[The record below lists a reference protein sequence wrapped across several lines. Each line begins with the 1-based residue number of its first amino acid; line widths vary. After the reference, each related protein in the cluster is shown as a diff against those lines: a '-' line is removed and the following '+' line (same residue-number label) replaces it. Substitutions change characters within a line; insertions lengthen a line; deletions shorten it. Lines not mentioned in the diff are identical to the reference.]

1 MFGKSFLLNEQNLQV
16 IEQIGEHIPGGFFI
30 YKAKGNGEL
39 LYANQ
44 AVFDIFGCCD
54 LAEFKELTGYTF
66 KGMLH
71 PDDYEKISAS
81 IENQI
86 ASSHNDQDHVEY
98 RIIRRDGGV
107 RWIDD
112 YGHFAHSDA
121 YGGLYYVF
129 ISDITEKRM
138 LLENDAAVRTAVIG
152 ALSKTYSTVFLI
164 TDVETGTFSLYR
176 YDGNT
181 VSASPIRNA
190 MQKARYHEAKN
201 QYINTVVAPEDRDRL
216 HRELTLENIAKNVTE
231 NTQFSISYKRLTASG
246 ERYYRIEFARVD
258 MPDGK
263 LGVVCGFKDV
273 DDEVRKEQ
281 EVQQALRDA
290 MAAAKAASQ
299 AKTDFLANMS
309 HEIRTPINAI
319 LGMNEMISREAVTET
334 VKSYSWNIR
343 RASETLLSLL
353 NDVLD
358 FSKIESGKMDIVV
371 GQYELDSLLSDVTTL
386 IDYRTETA
394 GLEFIV
400 KVDKRIPNRLK
411 GDEIRIRQILMNLL
425 TNAVKYT
432 SKGRVTLSVKAATTE
447 EKNRIMLEF
456 AVSDTGIGIHKKD
469 IEKVFSGFKRLDL
482 KHNRKVEGTGLGLTI
497 TKRLTSLMGGTI
509 SVKSRYGKGS
519 CFTVTLPQ
527 EVLSEEPVGLFTRS
541 GARKPDMERYKVK
554 FNAPGA
560 MVLIVDDN
568 EMNLFVAKNLLRM
581 TKMQM
586 DTCKSGQECLDKLAE
601 KPYDIVLLDQMM
613 PGMDGIEALHRAKE
627 SGLDRGAVFIAMTAN
642 AVSGAREMF
651 LGEGFADYIS
661 KPVDGALLE
670 EIIMKHLP
678 PDKIF
683 PAAEPVSSTGSSV
696 AKEKEPAWTE
706 KAGTEVLDTKLG
718 LKYCG
723 GMEDVYRELLEMF
736 YNLKE
741 EKQKE
746 IEAAFAGENWKDYT
760 MMVHALKSSSLSI
773 GGRILS
779 EAAKS
784 LELAGKKVT
793 DDITD
798 AAEKT
803 DAVQYIKDHHR
814 EMMALYDMLAMKVK
828 KVLDASIQ

>member
-30 YKAKGNGEL
+30 YKAEGDGEL

-44 AVFDIFGCCD
+44 AVFDIFGCRD

-71 PDDYEKISAS
+71 PEDYEKISAS
-81 IENQI
+81 IEDQI
-86 ASSHNDQDHVEY
+86 ANSHNDQDYVVY
-98 RIIRRDGGV
+98 RIIRKDGEI

-129 ISDITEKRM
+129 ISDITEKRL
-138 LLENDAAVRTAVIG
+138 LLENDAAIRTAVIG
-152 ALSKTYSTVFLI
+152 ALSNTYSTVFLI

-190 MQKARYHEAKN
+190 MQKTRYPEAKK

-231 NTQFSISYKRLTASG
+231 NTQFSISYKRMTANG
-246 ERYYRIEFARVD
+246 ERYYRIEFAKVD

-263 LGVVCGFKDV
+263 IGVVCGFKDI

-281 EVQQALRDA
+281 EVQQALKEA
-290 MAAAKAASQ
+290 MEAAKAASQ

-319 LGMNEMISREAVTET
+319 LGMNEMISREAVTDT
-334 VKSYSWNIR
+334 VKNYSWNIR

-358 FSKIESGKMDIVV
+358 FSKIESGKMEIVP
-371 GQYELDSLLSDVTTL
+371 GRYELDALLGDVATL
-386 IDYRTETA
+386 IDYRAETA
-394 GLEFIV
+394 GLDFIV
-400 KVDKRIPNRLK
+400 EVDKDIPNELR

-432 SKGRVTLSVKAATTE
+432 PKGRVTLSVKAAKAE
-447 EKNRIMLEF
+447 EKNRLTLKF

-469 IEKVFSGFKRLDL
+469 MEKLFSGFKRLDMA
-482 KHNRKVEGTGLGLTI
+482 HNRTVEGTGLGLTI
-497 TKRLTSLMGGTI
+497 TKRLTGLMGGTI
-509 SVKSRYGKGS
+509 SVESRYGKGS
-519 CFTVTLPQ
+519 CFAVTLPQ
-527 EVLSEEPVGLFTRS
+527 EIISEEPIGAFTK
-541 GARKPDMERYKVK
+541 GDARKAETGQYKVR
-554 FNAPGA
+554 FNAPEA
-560 MVLIVDDN
+560 RVLIVDDN

-581 TKMQM
+581 TKMEM
-586 DTCKSGQECLDKLAE
+586 DTCKSGQECLNRLVE
-601 KPYDIVLLDQMM
+601 KQYDIVLLDQMM
-613 PGMDGIEALHRAKE
+613 PGLDGISTLHRAVD
-627 SGLDRGAVFIAMTAN
+627 SGIGRGAVFIAMTAN

-651 LGEGFADYIS
+651 LREGFADYIP

-670 EIIMKHLP
+670 EMIMKYLP
-678 PDKIF
+678 AEKVC
-683 PAAEPVSSTGSSV
+683 PAAEPVPAAADPGERKGKTPWLEMTGV
-696 AKEKEPAWTE
+696 K
-706 KAGTEVLDTKLG
+706 VLDTELG

-736 YNLKE
+736 FNLKE

-746 IEAAFAGENWKDYT
+746 IEAAFAGEDWQVYT
-760 MMVHALKSSSLSI
+760 TLVHALKSSSLSI

-784 LELAGKKVT
+784 LELAGKKLINAET
-793 DDITD
+793 DP
-798 AAEKT
+798 AEKT
-803 DAVQYIKDHHR
+803 EALQYIKDYHR
-814 EMMALYDMLAMKVK
+814 NMLDQYDALANETKI
-828 KVLDASIQ
+828 VLNI